1 MGFSVKK
8 VADFLLGVD
17 ENEYVE
23 EYEEYDDYE
32 YEEVPAP
39 KNEIRNS
46 SGRGKDKSRG
56 SSSGSSSYSGA
67 GNVRSIG
74 SGSDS
79 NVVPL
84 HNRTQIDISAPQNIE
99 DARDII
105 DNIKTGVI
113 SVVNLEGVESP
124 IAQRI
129 ADFLSGSVDA
139 LDGEIRRLSHD
150 MFVITPYGV
159 EISGDSASDI
169 EESAKTGSISL
180 PWLTAAFR

>member
-1 MGFSVKK
+1 MGARLKK
-8 VADFLLGVD
+8 VADFLLGVEEEDYED
-17 ENEYVE
+17 EY
-23 EYEEYDDYE
+23 YDDYE
-32 YEEVPAP
+32 YEEPASVS
-39 KNEIRNS
+39 KSEIQNS
-46 SGRGKDKSRG
+46 SSRKDKSRG
-56 SSSGSSSYSGA
+56 TSSGPSSSSSLSS

-74 SGSDS
+74 SGTSS
-79 NVVPL
+79 NVVDL
-84 HNRTQIDISAPQNIE
+84 YKRTQIDISAPQNIE

-139 LDGEIRRLSHD
+139 LDGNIRRLSHD
-150 MFVITPYGV
+150 MFVITPNGV
-159 EISGDSASDI
+159 EISGDNASDI
-169 EESAKTGSISL
+169 DESVKAGSISL